1 MNAKDMIID
10 FINDIFAIILIG
22 LCIMFFIIGDRFE
35 AFGQFMKALFPLAVF
50 VIIFLVKFRINRMQ
64 LKKRENENNPEIVLR
79 ITYVDKL
86 IFDVLIYLLPIII
99 VGIAF
104 IANKQITLVD
114 IFQAI
119 AAFLIMYF
127 WQRILFK
134 KEG

>member
-1 MNAKDMIID
+1 MIID